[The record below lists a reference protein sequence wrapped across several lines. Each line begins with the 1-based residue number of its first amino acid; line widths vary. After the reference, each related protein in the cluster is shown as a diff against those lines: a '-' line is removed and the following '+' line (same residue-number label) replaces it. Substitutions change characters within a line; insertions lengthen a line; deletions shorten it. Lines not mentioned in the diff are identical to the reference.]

1 MNKGKTISRSVAI
14 CALGILMVA
23 CSDGGSSSGSSN
35 SGDSSSQ
42 TNTGQFVDSEVVNIA
57 YRTETLSGFTDEN
70 GEFKF
75 KDGETVTFMIGDIE
89 LPATDAKDLITPL
102 DIADT
107 TNVND
112 TSVVN
117 ILRLLQ
123 TLDTDADPD
132 NGITIADLAH
142 DNAVGYDID
151 FSSATFD
158 DDIEA
163 LIPLAGSDNTTLVD
177 QATAVAHFESSIEAL
192 TTAFTPSL
200 FTNGEAYNVFEDD
213 TWVIAGFTFKTDGSL
228 AWDYAGEQGTASYQ
242 FSHDNKVIILDDDE
256 DFNEFVVFKSFD
268 LEANMYSVCWYD
280 DEDVASADAALADC
294 EDKADA
300 MDELIVFD
308 IQQAIDLVVEKTTG
322 SNGGTTITFDPFETD
337 KFTGQTIYNAYSD
350 NDVWALASLTFTA
363 NGEFTYSEDGGN
375 LPGEYSFSDNDH
387 VLHLTFEEDG
397 EAQHNYLLVYENDT
411 TNDVYSICWVD
422 EATDTTNA
430 MSQCGLETN
439 DWSELFVFDE
449 AQAEQIVANGGLAQ

>member
-14 CALGILMVA
+14 CALGTLMVA
-23 CSDGGSSSGSSN
+23 CSDGGSSGGSSSN
-35 SGDSSSQ
+35 NSSST

-57 YRTETLSGFTDEN
+57 YRTETQSGFTDEN

-107 TNVND
+107 TDVND

-123 TLDTDADPD
+123 TLDTDGDPD

-151 FSSATFD
+151 FSSGTFD

-163 LIPLAGSDNTTLVD
+163 LIPLSGSDNTTLVD
-177 QATAVAHFESSIEAL
+177 QATAVAHFQSSIDTL
-192 TTAFTPSL
+192 TSAFTPSL

-228 AWDYAGEQGTASYQ
+228 AWDYAGEQGTGSYE

-268 LEANMYSVCWYD
+268 LETNMYSVCWYD
-280 DEDVASADAALADC
+280 DEDVASADAALEDC
-294 EDKADA
+294 EGKEDA

-322 SNGGTTITFDPFETD
+322 SNGDSTSSFAQFETE
-337 KFTGQTIYNAYSD
+337 KFIGQTIYDAYSD
-350 NDVWALASLTFTA
+350 DDVWALGSLTFTA
-363 NGEFTYSEDGGN
+363 NGEFTYSEDGEN
-375 LPGEYSFSDNDH
+375 IPGEYTFSDSNR
-387 VLHLTFEEDG
+387 VLNLTFEEDG
-397 EAQHNYLLVYENDT
+397 EAQHNYLLVYEIDT

-422 EATDTTNA
+422 EATDMVDA
-430 MSQCGLETN
+430 KSQCGQETN

-449 AQAEQIVANGGLAQ
+449 AQAEQIVANEGLAQ